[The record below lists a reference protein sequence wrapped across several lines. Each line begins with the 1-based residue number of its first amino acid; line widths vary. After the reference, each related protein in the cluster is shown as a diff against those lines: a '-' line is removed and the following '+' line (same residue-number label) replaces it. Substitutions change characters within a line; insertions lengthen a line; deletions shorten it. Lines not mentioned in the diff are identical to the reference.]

1 MTSEKAALLIVDVQN
16 DFCPAGALPA
26 RGGDR
31 IVPALNRYLAEARAR
46 DIPVYASR
54 DWHPEVTNHFKAHG
68 GEWPPHCIQG
78 TSGAQFHPDLK
89 LPGDAVVISK
99 GDEPDRPG
107 YSAFDGHT
115 VEGKTLLDDLRD
127 RHIGRVYLA
136 GIATDYCVKATA
148 LDALHAGLQVHILSN
163 AITGIDVRPGDAD
176 RALDEMSEAG
186 ARIVERIEV

>member
-16 DFCPAGALPA
+16 DFCPGGALPA
-26 RGGDR
+26 PGGDR
-31 IVPALNRYLAEARAR
+31 IVPALNRYLAEARVR
-46 DIPVYASR
+46 DMPVYASR
-54 DWHPEVTNHFKAHG
+54 DWHPEVTSHFKAHG

-99 GDEPDRPG
+99 GDELDRPG
-107 YSAFDGHT
+107 YSAFEGHT

-127 RHIGRVYLA
+127 REIGRVYVA

-148 LDALHAGLQVHILSN
+148 LDALHAGLQVRILSN
-163 AITGIDVRPGDAD
+163 AITGIDVRAGDAD
-176 RALDEMSEAG
+176 RALDEMSKAG
-186 ARIVERIEV
+186 ARLVDRIEV

>member
-16 DFCPAGALPA
+16 DFCPGGALPA
-26 RGGDR
+26 PGGDR

-46 DIPVYASR
+46 DMPVYASR
-54 DWHPEVTNHFKAHG
+54 DWHPEVTNHFEAQG

-107 YSAFDGHT
+107 YSAFDGSHGG
-115 VEGKTLLDDLRD
+115 GKDTAR
-127 RHIGRVYLA
+127 RLA
-136 GIATDYCVKATA
+136 RSPHRTRARCGIATDYCVKATA
-148 LDALHAGLQVHILSN
+148 LDALHAGLQVRILSN

-176 RALDEMSEAG
+176 RALDEMSKAG
-186 ARIVERIEV
+186 ARIVERIEA